1 MPSICGDGRQL
12 LTDPQQAH
20 STIIVNIS
28 AGHLGIP
35 GTPSSRG
42 KGEGGGALPTIAG
55 VDAAFSGRLLL
66 GEERPVSGPQCPTL
80 APPTFSLIIQLAL
93 CCCIS
98 STITERDTHTYEHT
112 NT

>member
-12 LTDPQQAH
+12 LTDRQQAH

-28 AGHLGIP
+28 AGQLGIP
-35 GTPSSRG
+35 DTPSSRG
-42 KGEGGGALPTIAG
+42 KGEGGSALPTIAG
-55 VDAAFSGRLLL
+55 VDAAFSARLLL
-66 GEERPVSGPQCPTL
+66 GEVSGPQCPAL